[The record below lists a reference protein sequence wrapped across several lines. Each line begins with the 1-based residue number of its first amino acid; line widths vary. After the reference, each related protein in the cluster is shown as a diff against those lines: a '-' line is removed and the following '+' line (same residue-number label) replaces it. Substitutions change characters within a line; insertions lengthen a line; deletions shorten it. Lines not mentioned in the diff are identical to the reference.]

1 MPMGFPVKGL
11 DSGMAYR
18 AEADD
23 IFVCTYPKCGTTWVQ
38 YIVYLLIRQRT
49 LDADDSLSELFPHLE
64 EVGRE
69 AVAALPR
76 RRLIKTH
83 LPRDMTPWSSEA
95 RYVVVLRNPFD
106 CVVSFFHHTRGFPR
120 HYDFAEGRFD
130 TFFECFLRGEVD
142 FGDYFDHLLPWYAAG
157 QAPNVLVLTYESL
170 KADAAA
176 EVKRLAQFLGSPAAE
191 LAVDRDALARV
202 LEESSFA
209 SMSRNQQRWSSE
221 RPAEL
226 PFVRKGR
233 VGDWQ
238 DLMSPP
244 QIAALVEKFDQ
255 RTAGTDIPRLW
266 SELLGEARQRAR
278 PE

>member
-1 MPMGFPVKGL
+1 MALCRDLRPVDGVRLKPSYRSHRGFLMPMGFPVEGL

-120 HYDFAEGRFD
+120 HYDFA
-130 TFFECFLRGEVD
+130 L
-142 FGDYFDHLLPWYAAG
+142 
-157 QAPNVLVLTYESL
+157 
-170 KADAAA
+170 ADADRH
-176 EVKRLAQFLGSPAAE
+176 VVDD
-191 LAVDRDALARV
+191 AV
-202 LEESSFA
+202 
-209 SMSRNQQRWSSE
+209 
-221 RPAEL
+221 
-226 PFVRKGR
+226 
-233 VGDWQ
+233 
-238 DLMSPP
+238 
-244 QIAALVEKFDQ
+244 
-255 RTAGTDIPRLW
+255 
-266 SELLGEARQRAR
+266 
-278 PE
+278 